1 MMVKIICILS
11 DDDGNEVQQFVVVE
25 FKAAE
30 VTDMGDNDAHSDQG
44 RLSRD

>member
-1 MMVKIICILS
+1 MTVRIICILS

-30 VTDMGDNDAHSDQG
+30 VVEMGVDEDACNN
-44 RLSRD
+44 